1 MPIQSTKAALDRLQ
15 ITKEQL
21 LAVPQITPHLEHIMS
36 SLAARGLPSDIW
48 YYMEASPAPDVRK
61 VLFLRKQLRKQAQK
75 YFSIEM
81 FCAAS
86 GINDPQDI
94 LQAVIRTIDRLNRYN
109 ASLRISSAQPE
120 VVQKT
125 IDVAMTDGGD
135 RARELYM
142 KVSGLLPQSRGPHT
156 TIQVNQNAS
165 ATSSP
170 QAIVVQATPAESTIK
185 RMADQLNAYRQLTQQ
200 VTEPSSI
207 TESVQD
213 SILVEK
219 DQ

>member
-15 ITKEQL
+15 ITKDQL
-21 LAVPQITPHLEHIMS
+21 LAIPQITPHLENIMS

-48 YYMEASPAPDVRK
+48 YYMEASPEPDVRK

-86 GINDPQDI
+86 GIMDPQEI
-94 LQAVIRTIDRLNRYN
+94 LQAIIRTIDRLNRYN

-125 IDVAMTDGGD
+125 IDVAMTDNGD

-142 KVSGLLPQSRGPHT
+142 K
-156 TIQVNQNAS
+156 
-165 ATSSP
+165 
-170 QAIVVQATPAESTIK
+170 
-185 RMADQLNAYRQLTQQ
+185 
-200 VTEPSSI
+200 
-207 TESVQD
+207 
-213 SILVEK
+213 
-219 DQ
+219 

>member
-1 MPIQSTKAALDRLQ
+1 
-15 ITKEQL
+15 
-21 LAVPQITPHLEHIMS
+21 
-36 SLAARGLPSDIW
+36 
-48 YYMEASPAPDVRK
+48 
-61 VLFLRKQLRKQAQK
+61 
-75 YFSIEM
+75 M

-86 GINDPQDI
+86 GIADPQEI

-156 TIQVNQNAS
+156 TNQVNQNAS
-165 ATSSP
+165 ATSAP
-170 QAIVVQATPAESTIK
+170 TAVIVQAPPPESTI
-185 RMADQLNAYRQLTQQ
+185 RRLADRINPSRQLPSQ
-200 VTEPSSI
+200 VTESVP
-207 TESVQD
+207 ESVPKVQEAID
-213 SILVEK
+213 V
-219 DQ
+219 